1 MIMVDS
7 ALLGQVKRLSATE
20 RMEFIGAVWESLEPE
35 EIPVCDSDK
44 ALLDSRLEDAEQNPQ
59 DQSPWPE
66 VRERLK
72 QRRA

>member
-1 MIMVDS
+1 MVNS

-20 RMEFIGAVWESLEPE
+20 RMELIGAVWESLEPD
-35 EIPVCDSDK
+35 EIPVSNSDK
-44 ALLDSRLEDAEQNPQ
+44 ALLDSRLEDAQQNPQ